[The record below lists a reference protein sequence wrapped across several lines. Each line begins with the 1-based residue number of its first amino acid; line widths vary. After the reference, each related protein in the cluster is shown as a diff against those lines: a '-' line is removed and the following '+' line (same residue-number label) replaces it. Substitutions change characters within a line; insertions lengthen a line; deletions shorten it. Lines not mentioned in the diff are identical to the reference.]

1 MTTEEHTGTLQLRR
15 LAWAGVEIRLKDTC
29 LLIDALE
36 NVEGMAPVLGP
47 PKRPMPPVD
56 APAGTHALISHLHP
70 DHYDQELLMRLAPTG
85 TVGCHTPAAQTL
97 IDAGIAAIP
106 QELWN
111 SRQIGP
117 LTVTPVTSLDWRGD
131 DQVAW
136 IVEGA
141 GQRIIHCGDTQWH
154 GSWWQIGRD
163 HGPFDVAFLPVN
175 GVVARFD
182 GYDATVPVTM
192 TPEQAVEA
200 AVALG
205 STSACAIHYGLF
217 HNPPTYVEQ
226 TDIEQRF
233 LEAAQA
239 RGVVAVLPDAGDLVP
254 VVSRTARVQQP
265 A

>member
-1 MTTEEHTGTLQLRR
+1 MTVEENTDTLQLRR
-15 LAWAGVEIRLKDTC
+15 LAWAGVEIRLGNTR

-36 NVEGMAPVLGP
+36 NVEHMAPVLGP

-70 DHYDQELLMRLAPTG
+70 DHYDEELLVRLAVTG
-85 TVGCHTPAAQTL
+85 TVGCHTPAASTL
-97 IDAGIAAIP
+97 VAAGIQAIA
-106 QELWN
+106 QELGE

-117 LTVTPVTSLDWRGD
+117 LTVTPVPSLDWRGD

-154 GSWWQIGRD
+154 GSWWQIASD
-163 HGPFDVAFLPVN
+163 HGPFDVAFVPVN

-182 GYDATVPVTM
+182 GYDAMVNVTM
-192 TPEQAVEA
+192 SPEQAVEA
-200 AVALG
+200 AVALR
-205 STSACAIHYGLF
+205 STTACAIHYGLF
-217 HNPPTYVEQ
+217 NNPPVYVEQ

-233 LEAAQA
+233 CAAADA
-239 RGVVAVLPDAGDLVP
+239 RGITALLPDAGDAVP
-254 VVSRTARVQQP
+254 IQPRAAHVS
-265 A
+265 

>member
-1 MTTEEHTGTLQLRR
+1 MTSKENTDTLQLRR
-15 LAWAGVEIRLKDTC
+15 LAWAGVEIRLGGTR

-36 NVEGMAPVLGP
+36 NVEHMAPVLGP
-47 PKRPMPPVD
+47 PKRPMPPVE

-70 DHYDQELLMRLAPTG
+70 DHYDEELLVRLAVTG
-85 TVGCHTPAAQTL
+85 TVGCHTPAAATL
-97 IDAGIAAIP
+97 VAAGIQAIP
-106 QELWN
+106 QELGE

-117 LTVTPVTSLDWRGD
+117 LTVTPVPSLDWRGD

-154 GSWWQIGRD
+154 GSWWQIARD

-182 GYDATVPVTM
+182 GYDALVNVTM

-205 STSACAIHYGLF
+205 STTACAIHYGLF
-217 HNPPTYVEQ
+217 NNPPVYVEQ
-226 TDIEQRF
+226 TDIEPRF
-233 LEAAQA
+233 RAAAEA
-239 RGVVAVLPDAGDLVP
+239 RGIVALLPDAGDLVP
-254 VVSRTARVQQP
+254 VQARAALVS
-265 A
+265 